1 MGFRGEWHGVLSKGI
16 QFFIFLLQMLI
27 PQYFDLEIFTT
38 SRQEKNLD
46 VLLSLVQ
53 EIVDKHSE
61 TEVLQV
67 NNCLIFF
74 TVSGFRMFPFYEC
87 TESVGNETSMEFRK
101 SITVGFFRRTCFVV

>member
-1 MGFRGEWHGVLSKGI
+1 
-16 QFFIFLLQMLI
+16 MLI

-46 VLLSLVQ
+46 ILLTIIQ

-67 NNCLIFF
+67 WTSWQFSFFNKPSLIL
-74 TVSGFRMFPFYEC
+74 GC
-87 TESVGNETSMEFRK
+87 QK
-101 SITVGFFRRTCFVV
+101 K

>member
-1 MGFRGEWHGVLSKGI
+1 
-16 QFFIFLLQMLI
+16 MLI

-46 VLLSLVQ
+46 VLLSLIQ

-67 NNCLIFF
+67 SRNQFGLSGAKLSGLIKKKYV
-74 TVSGFRMFPFYEC
+74 VSY
-87 TESVGNETSMEFRK
+87 
-101 SITVGFFRRTCFVV
+101 

>member
-1 MGFRGEWHGVLSKGI
+1 
-16 QFFIFLLQMLI
+16 MLI

-46 VLLSLVQ
+46 VLLSLIQ

-67 NNCLIFF
+67 SLKQSVDSIFNAF
-74 TVSGFRMFPFYEC
+74 VSYDIEIWH
-87 TESVGNETSMEFRK
+87 SK
-101 SITVGFFRRTCFVV
+101 

>member
-1 MGFRGEWHGVLSKGI
+1 
-16 QFFIFLLQMLI
+16 MLI

-46 VLLSLVQ
+46 VLLSLIQ

-67 NNCLIFF
+67 SLKQSVDSIFNAF
-74 TVSGFRMFPFYEC
+74 VSYDIENWH
-87 TESVGNETSMEFRK
+87 SK
-101 SITVGFFRRTCFVV
+101 